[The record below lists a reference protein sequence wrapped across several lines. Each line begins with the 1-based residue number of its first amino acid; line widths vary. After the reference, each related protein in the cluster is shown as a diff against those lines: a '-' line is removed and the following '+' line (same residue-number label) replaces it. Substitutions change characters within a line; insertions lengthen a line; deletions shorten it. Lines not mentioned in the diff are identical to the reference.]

1 DHPPLAEGAEGEA
14 LMPAAPAPTR
24 SGRWYERFQGAAAAV
39 VILFALFRGPGLFL
53 QTVSTQGEGGSA
65 KTSLDVAYS
74 SFNLL
79 VADLKQGSP
88 SEVLIRDAGDLRA
101 ALAAAMTAGADVRDL
116 NAEIASQVPPLLS
129 NVPPATAT
137 AIVAA
142 LGGLVD
148 NPSSG
153 PEPSASPSPS
163 ESPSPSPSESP
174 SPSPSES
181 SSAAG
186 AVQQAQGADAGGPG
200 GTPPDPTL
208 AITLVFAVLPA
219 SSWLLR
225 ANSRNLS

>member
-1 DHPPLAEGAEGEA
+1 ARDPNAQS
-14 LMPAAPAPTR
+14 AP
-24 SGRWYERFQGAAAAV
+24 
-39 VILFALFRGPGLFL
+39 
-53 QTVSTQGEGGSA
+53 
-65 KTSLDVAYS
+65 
-74 SFNLL
+74 
-79 VADLKQGSP
+79 
-88 SEVLIRDAGDLRA
+88 
-101 ALAAAMTAGADVRDL
+101 
-116 NAEIASQVPPLLS
+116 QVPPLLS
-129 NVPPATAT
+129 NVPTAAAT

-142 LGGLVD
+142 RRGLVD
-148 NPSSG
+148 SPSSG
-153 PEPSASPSPS
+153 PDPSASPSPSESPTPSPSESPSPSPS

-174 SPSPSES
+174 SPTDSDSPSPSES